1 MAAGYLVIKA
11 PIKSLVQQRG
21 CRLPADRTRWSAWY
35 VLPHSFSH
43 ICASN
48 YSLDVKHAQM
58 SHLEGGYTLPAHFE
72 GNLFL
77 PFSSSSF
84 STWGV
89 QMNNGLAMGQPEPQ
103 DMSERKIGSEKEG
116 TQIQHEWGS
125 QEKEEQTV
133 VKELLF
139 PSVSLCGQHIIKP
152 KLTHLS
158 WNINIWISI
167 MLDVNSSL

>member
-21 CRLPADRTRWSAWY
+21 CRLPPDRTRWSAWY

-58 SHLEGGYTLPAHFE
+58 SHLEGGYTSPAHFE

-77 PFSSSSF
+77 PFSSSSSSF

-103 DMSERKIGSEKEG
+103 DMSERKIRGEKEG

-125 QEKEEQTV
+125 RGKRRADCSRRIAFSICQ
-133 VKELLF
+133 
-139 PSVSLCGQHIIKP
+139 PMWP
-152 KLTHLS
+152 THH
-158 WNINIWISI
+158 
-167 MLDVNSSL
+167 